1 MRACSTGHAGM
12 CAEAAIRI
20 VLIFGM
26 AGHSM
31 ADSSI
36 ADGCRR
42 KAIEA
47 EELAQKSNN
56 PVTRKSY
63 EDIAAL
69 WRKMADQA
77 EISDDESW

>member
-1 MRACSTGHAGM
+1 
-12 CAEAAIRI
+12 
-20 VLIFGM
+20 
-26 AGHSM
+26 M